1 MDTRSD
7 EEILQTWYQYAALQP
22 GFVDSY
28 LQLLRDKQGKSLDE
42 QREEFG
48 VSEVQFNR
56 LRSMRL
62 PREQQFTSDAKR
74 IADACQLSTPL
85 RFVQAMILARN
96 LVRGQDN
103 GSLHGY
109 KAAFDDTMD
118 LDDVPSE

>member
-1 MDTRSD
+1 MNTRSD
-7 EEILQTWYQYAALQP
+7 EEILQRWYQYAVLQP

-48 VSEVQFNR
+48 VSERQFNR

-74 IADACQLSTPL
+74 IADVCQLSAPL

-96 LVRGQDN
+96 LVKGQDN
-103 GSLHGY
+103 RSLREY
-109 KAAFDDTMD
+109 KAAFDDTVD
-118 LDDVPSE
+118 LDDIPSE